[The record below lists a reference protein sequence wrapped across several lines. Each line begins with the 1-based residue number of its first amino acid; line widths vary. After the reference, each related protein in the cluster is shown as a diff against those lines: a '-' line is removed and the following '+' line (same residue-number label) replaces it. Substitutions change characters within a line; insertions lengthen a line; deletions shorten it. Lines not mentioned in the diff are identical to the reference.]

1 MTGEDQCTAPHASP
15 EPRITERRKIASSKG
30 YMGVKWRLVAL
41 EKVISYHV
49 LVRLVALLY
58 RRTRL
63 RDDYCERMIGPA
75 DSCCRDSETVHTIS
89 VGADTAFRVFSATV
103 KWPRV
108 TPMTAHP
115 KRNLKL
121 GQRVLTT

>member
-1 MTGEDQCTAPHASP
+1 MTGEEDQCTAPRASP
-15 EPRITERRKIASSKG
+15 EPCITERRKIASSKG

-63 RDDYCERMIGPA
+63 RDD
-75 DSCCRDSETVHTIS
+75 
-89 VGADTAFRVFSATV
+89 
-103 KWPRV
+103 
-108 TPMTAHP
+108 
-115 KRNLKL
+115 L
-121 GQRVLTT
+121 